1 MYFQEFLDI
10 LNSNEYINSELYKS
24 LSHWDGK
31 DSFHYTNIRENVRNR
46 IDLNCNIFKIND
58 WSDLHHFSLEITYQ
72 IYPQKPQNKDWDYIS
87 VSVPHHILIVG
98 QIEFNKIYNM
108 IIIKEYEDKLNIR
121 DLFKEIDEMTDIE
134 REAEERSYDNW
145 NNNQ

>member
-24 LSHWDGK
+24 LSHWDRK
-31 DSFHYTNIRENVRNR
+31 DSFHYTNIRENQWHKIELICH
-46 IDLNCNIFKIND
+46 IDKLND
-58 WSDLHHFSLEITYQ
+58 WSDLYNFSLEIIYEV
-72 IYPQKPQNKDWDYIS
+72 YPQKPTNLENFSI
-87 VSVPHHILIVG
+87 SVPHHILIVG
-98 QIEFNKIYNM
+98 QIEFNKIYN